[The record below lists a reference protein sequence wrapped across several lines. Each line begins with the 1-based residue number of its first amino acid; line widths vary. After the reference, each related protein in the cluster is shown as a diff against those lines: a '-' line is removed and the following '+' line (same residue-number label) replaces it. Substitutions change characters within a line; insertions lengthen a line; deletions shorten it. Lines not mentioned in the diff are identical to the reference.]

1 MKQARFLT
9 HITLTLSIIILGF
22 STGGLAQY
30 EASPIDGV
38 KWEEGPSTADLGG
51 IAEFWVPAGYVF
63 ADGDGARV
71 LMEAIG
77 NQPTNQE
84 VGLLSPAA
92 LDWFVVF
99 EFSDIGYVKDDEKDD
114 LDADAMLEAIRAGT
128 EQGNEW
134 RKERGIAPLNLLGWH
149 QKPHYNESTHNLEWA
164 IRFMEEA
171 GIVINHNTR
180 FLGRKGIIKATLVV
194 GSENLAHVLPG
205 YREHLQSF
213 AFHPGYRYAE
223 FLQGDKIA
231 KYGLTALVVGAGAAV
246 AAKAGLFKYLWK
258 ILAGAGV
265 AVLGFLKWIS
275 GRRSSPQ

>member
-38 KWEEGPSTADLGG
+38 KWQEGSSTADLGG
-51 IAEFWVPAGYVF
+51 IAQLWVPFGYVF

-71 LMEAIG
+71 LMEAAG
-77 NQPTNQE
+77 NQPSNEE
-84 VGLLSPAA
+84 VGVLSPTAF
-92 LDWFVVF
+92 DWFVVF

-114 LDADAMLEAIRAGT
+114 LDADAMLEVIRAST
-128 EQGNEW
+128 EQANEW
-134 RKERGIAPLNLLGWH
+134 RKERGFAPITLLGWE

-164 IRFMEEA
+164 TRGMQEA
-171 GIVINHNTR
+171 EITINHNTR

-213 AFHPGYRYAE
+213 AFQPGYRYAE

-265 AVLGFLKWIS
+265 AVPGFLKWIV
-275 GRRSSPQ
+275 GRRSSP